1 MMSSFDTDTDDEVTD
16 DDLDDRAEEV
26 LDGEFVTFEEHA
38 DRRE

>member
-1 MMSSFDTDTDDEVTD
+1 MSSFDTDADDEVTD
-16 DDLDDRAEEV
+16 EDLDDRADEV